1 MIMFNVASLKVV
13 GKIGNVRNV
22 CTEKKG
28 LSIAYF
34 GSDKFSVQSLKKL
47 VEYHRKDPGKVTSID
62 VITRSIKPTG
72 RNLKTFIDVPIG
84 EYCNRENLSI
94 HRADSSHDIMNILS
108 KRQFNL
114 AIAVSYGKLIPEGF
128 LNSMKY
134 GGLNVHPSLLPKY
147 SGSSPLQ
154 YALMNDDSF
163 TGVTIQTLHPSKFDK
178 GDIILQSG
186 AIPIAETDNY
196 DSLQE
201 KLGEYGSNLLL
212 NVVDNRLCEQPVEPK
227 NNHYAFSLASKIKPS
242 QSEIR
247 WDLLTSRKIKRLNDA
262 LGQLHSYKYCDVRKK
277 KKQIRED
284 QKVIFNDIELINN
297 FSEELLYPGEFILN
311 ENENKLIVKTVDG
324 AISIGKLKFQYC
336 SEEDPKTFMN
346 HLTKRSGNTSRKFVS
361 QSQRKA

>member
-1 MIMFNVASLKVV
+1 MFNVAALKVI
-13 GKIGNVRNV
+13 GKKPNIRNV
-22 CTEKKG
+22 CTGKKG

-34 GSDKFSVQSLKKL
+34 GSDRFSVQSLKKL
-47 VEYHRKDPGKVTSID
+47 VEYHKKNPGKVSSID

-72 RNLKTFIDVPIG
+72 RNLKAFVDVPIG
-84 EYCNRENLSI
+84 EYCEGEKIRI
-94 HRADSSHDIMNILS
+94 HRADSSDDIMDILS
-108 KRQFNL
+108 KSHFNL

-128 LNSMKY
+128 LKNMKY

-163 TGVTIQTLHPSKFDK
+163 TGVTVQTLHPSKFDK
-178 GDIILQSG
+178 GDIVLQSDP
-186 AIPIAETDNY
+186 IPIAETDNY

-201 KLGEYGSNLLL
+201 KLGAYGSNLLL
-212 NVVDNRLCEQPVEPK
+212 NVVDNRLFEQPRKLK
-227 NNHYAFSLASKIKPS
+227 NNCYAFSLASKIKPV

-262 LGQLHSYKYCDVRKK
+262 LGQLHSYKYCDIRKK
-277 KKQIRED
+277 KREIKET
-284 QKVIFNDIELINN
+284 QKVIFNDIELTNDFPEDI
-297 FSEELLYPGEFILN
+297 SQPGEFVLD
-311 ENENKLIVKTVDG
+311 ENKNKLIVKTIDG

-346 HLTKRSGNTSRKFVS
+346 YLTKRSGDTSRKFVS
-361 QSQRKA
+361 HSQTQV

>member
-1 MIMFNVASLKVV
+1 MFNITALKVI
-13 GKIGNVRNV
+13 GKIPNVRNV
-22 CTEKKG
+22 CTGKKG

-34 GSDKFSVQSLKKL
+34 GSDQFSVRSLKKL
-47 VEYHRKDPGKVTSID
+47 VEYHRKNPGKVSSID

-72 RNLKTFIDVPIG
+72 RNLKTFVDVPIG
-84 EYCNRENLSI
+84 EYCEGEKLNI

-108 KRQFNL
+108 KSRFNL
-114 AIAVSYGKLIPEGF
+114 AIALSYGKLIPEGF

-178 GDIILQSG
+178 GDIILQSDP
-186 AIPIAETDNY
+186 IPIAETDNY

-212 NVVDNRLCEQPVEPK
+212 DVVDNRLFELPRETK
-227 NNHYAFSLASKIKPS
+227 NNHYAFSLASKIKPV

-262 LGQLHSYKYCDVRKK
+262 LGQLHSYKYCDIRKK
-277 KKQIRED
+277 KKEIKEN
-284 QKVIFNDIELINN
+284 QKVIFNDIELTNDYA
-297 FSEELLYPGEFILN
+297 EELLQPGEFVLSRN
-311 ENENKLIVKTVDG
+311 KNKLIVKTIDG

-336 SEEDPKTFMN
+336 GEEDPKTFMN
-346 HLTKRSGNTSRKFVS
+346 YLTKRSGNTSRKFVS
-361 QSQRKA
+361 HSQIQV